1 MNWSTNGPTNWSI
14 NWTTW
19 QMSEPNN
26 GQSNGKVNWTT
37 NGLMNVSVVEPTSEL
52 IYGESN
58 GLMNYTTNGSINQP
72 VNGGSNRP
80 TNGPTSNSNL
90 FQESSQTTNIQGA
103 RLSVTLN
110 NKSSSRA
117 TSEPVSF
124 SSALLMSLASATST
138 SAGINVYTSRAAPLS
153 SLLQEFPSVK
163 AFVFSGY
170 IGSPDNTA
178 TGYRTENLGTNTMAL
193 SSLYLVLRSM
203 TWTESQSYCRQHY
216 TDLAAVTSSKEHS
229 TISFFLSTQTS
240 GTRYWFGL
248 RKSQFWG
255 NWYWSGGQS
264 FGEYTNWGQGEPLEP
279 LSKMCGLISNP
290 AENLSWSSECCVMR
304 LPFLC
309 YKMD

>member
-138 SAGINVYTSRAAPLS
+138 SA
-153 SLLQEFPSVK
+153 
-163 AFVFSGY
+163 GY